1 MTNKDYTLSMW
12 ENNYIQIPAV
22 QGEALSRTVNF
33 HLKEEVN
40 APNALGNMEVR
51 QKPIDLAG
59 CSVRLYLQKPDQKK
73 VFCDGTVTDAENG
86 VATFMLPYQAAT
98 VGGST
103 TGEVLITKDDGTT
116 LKGIGIEL
124 VVAAS
129 GMEDL
134 ESTDD
139 FSALVTA
146 LNEVKTSAN
155 TASQAAADAQ
165 QAVEDATDAIGNI
178 NTKEQEIT
186 TAESARQ
193 AAESDRQTAEQS
205 RSTAEGDRQTAEQS
219 RAAAESSRVTEF
231 ADMQSDSQAATA
243 AANTAADRAN
253 EAAQNA
259 EDAIAGQL
267 DPAIDARIAVQK
279 NQPNGIAGL
288 NASGQYA
295 PLENHK
301 ADGSAHITTALHTR
315 TGTANNLSIPDG
327 AKNLT
332 FLATA
337 TIADGDT
344 WTVNGNPVTA
354 VLQNGEVLPGE
365 LFKSGCWVTG
375 VRLSDDGAQL
385 FFRAGASTVPSIFGN
400 GSDGDAVING
410 TVEIPVP
417 VPHQSIIEK
426 HYKSLYINAGA
437 ILRAAAHNAGLII
450 RVKGDCT
457 IHGTIDQSGLAPKTN
472 PQNNY
477 PYPAQL
483 VSGNGGAG
491 GRGGASG
498 GFGGSAMLKRAY
510 GGGYGSGGGGG
521 AGLNGNNGG
530 FGGDSTG
537 IDVTVNSIF
546 SGGLT
551 SVGATGN
558 GTYGGGGGGGWAYIN
573 DGEQTKGGVGGNGP
587 GGGGGIGQ
595 QSNGNQETS
604 WTGCGGGAGNY
615 GGGIIML
622 YVGGNL
628 IVDGSIKC
636 NGNAGGAGGN
646 ATRGGGGGGGG
657 GGAVYIYH
665 KGTYTNIGVISV
677 NGGAGGTAGGSGVN
691 GSAGGVGSITVIQ
704 HTN

>member
-40 APNALGNMEVR
+40 SPNALGNMEVR
-51 QKPIDLAG
+51 QKPIDLTG

-73 VFCDGTVTDAENG
+73 VFCDGSVTDAEDG
-86 VATFMLPYQAAT
+86 VATFTLPYQAAT

-103 TGEVLITKDDGTT
+103 TGEVLITKGDGTT

-129 GMEDL
+129 GMEEL

-139 FSALVTA
+139 FAALVTA

-165 QAVEDATDAIGNI
+165 QAVEDATNAIDSI

-186 TAESARQ
+186 TAEIARQ
-193 AAESDRQTAEQS
+193 AAESDRQASEQS

-219 RAAAESSRVTEF
+219 RATAESSRATEF
-231 ADMQSDSQAATA
+231 GTMQSNSAAATA

-279 NQPNGIAGL
+279 NQANGIAGL

-295 PLENHK
+295 PLEDHTSDT
-301 ADGSAHITTALHTR
+301 AAHISTALHTR
-315 TGTANNLSIPDG
+315 TGTTNNLDIPDG

-337 TIADGDT
+337 DLADGDT
-344 WTVNGNPVTA
+344 WTINGNSVTA
-354 VLQNGEVLPGE
+354 VLQNGEALPGE

-375 VRLSDDGAQL
+375 VRLSDDGTQL

-400 GSDGDAVING
+400 GSDGDAVISG
-410 TVEIPVP
+410 TVTLPVP

-437 ILRAAAHNAGLII
+437 ILRAAAFNAGLII

-457 IHGTIDQSGLAPKTN
+457 IHGTIDQSGLAPRLIRRTLMHTHRN
-472 PQNNY
+472 LY
-477 PYPAQL
+477 
-483 VSGNGGAG
+483 V
-491 GRGGASG
+491 
-498 GFGGSAMLKRAY
+498 
-510 GGGYGSGGGGG
+510 
-521 AGLNGNNGG
+521 
-530 FGGDSTG
+530 
-537 IDVTVNSIF
+537 
-546 SGGLT
+546 
-551 SVGATGN
+551 ATGVMAVMVVLD
-558 GTYGGGGGGGWAYIN
+558 TI
-573 DGEQTKGGVGGNGP
+573 GP
-587 GGGGGIGQ
+587 HLLVVR
-595 QSNGNQETS
+595 E
-604 WTGCGGGAGNY
+604 C
-615 GGGIIML
+615 
-622 YVGGNL
+622 
-628 IVDGSIKC
+628 
-636 NGNAGGAGGN
+636 
-646 ATRGGGGGGGG
+646 
-657 GGAVYIYH
+657 
-665 KGTYTNIGVISV
+665 
-677 NGGAGGTAGGSGVN
+677 
-691 GSAGGVGSITVIQ
+691 
-704 HTN
+704 